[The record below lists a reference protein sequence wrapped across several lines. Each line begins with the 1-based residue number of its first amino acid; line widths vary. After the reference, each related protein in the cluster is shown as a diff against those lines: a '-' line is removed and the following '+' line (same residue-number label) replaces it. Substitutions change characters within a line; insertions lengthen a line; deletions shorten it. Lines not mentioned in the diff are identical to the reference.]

1 MSMAAPTVAPHPNAV
16 EVVEVDVTPIHGAG
30 WRVSI
35 SGADRS
41 NPFALLG
48 FITPV
53 QSPSGERFQV
63 CFIGHPGAEI
73 EKPTLDEAIE
83 ALRPAPGEVEAL
95 LRGVRH

>member
-1 MSMAAPTVAPHPNAV
+1 MGMSAATVAPDPSRAG
-16 EVVEVDVTPIHGAG
+16 VVKVDVTPIHGEG

-41 NPFALLG
+41 NPFGLLG

-53 QSPSGERFQV
+53 QTSRGERFQV
-63 CFIGHPGAEI
+63 CVIGHPGTEI
-73 EKPTLDEAIE
+73 EKGSLDDAIE
-83 ALRPAPGEVEAL
+83 VLRPAPGEVEAI